1 MAQLVIADD
10 TTGYIKRK
18 LYYFNESKTF
28 KYLGKSVY
36 LTSDSKAEIKK
47 VLKFDQDWADKWAT
61 GRYNFVVMTLEKSL
75 QLESQQPKEIEEER
89 PCPDDDDYEC
99 YSCGEPTGRGY
110 DSGQCCQCLG
120 E

>member
-1 MAQLVIADD
+1 MAQLVIADS
-10 TTGYIKRK
+10 TTGYVKRN
-18 LYYFNESKTF
+18 LYFNEKTF
-28 KYLGKSVY
+28 KYLGNSVY

-47 VLKFDQDWADKWAT
+47 VLKIDQEWAERWAP
-61 GRYNFVVMTLEKSL
+61 GRYNFVVMTLEESTN
-75 QLESQQPKEIEEER
+75 LESQQPKEIEEER

-99 YSCGEPTGRGY
+99 YSCGGPTGRGY

>member
-10 TTGYIKRK
+10 TTGYLKRK
-18 LYYFNESKTF
+18 LYFNEKTF

-36 LTSDSKAEIKK
+36 LTSNSKAEIKK
-47 VLKFDQDWADKWAT
+47 VLKLDQEWADRFAPNK
-61 GRYNFVVMTLEKSL
+61 YKFVVMTLEKSRR
-75 QLESQQPKEIEEER
+75 LESEQPKEEEEER
-89 PCPDDDDYEC
+89 SCPDDDDYEC
-99 YSCGEPTGRGY
+99 YSCGGPTGRGY

>member
-10 TTGYIKRK
+10 TTGCIKRN
-18 LYYFNESKTF
+18 LYFNEKTF

-47 VLKFDQDWADKWAT
+47 VLKFDQAWADKWET
-61 GRYNFVVMTLEKSL
+61 GRYKFVVMTLEESKR
-75 QLESQQPKEIEEER
+75 LEALQPKEIEEEE
-89 PCPDDDDYEC
+89 PCPDDDNYEC